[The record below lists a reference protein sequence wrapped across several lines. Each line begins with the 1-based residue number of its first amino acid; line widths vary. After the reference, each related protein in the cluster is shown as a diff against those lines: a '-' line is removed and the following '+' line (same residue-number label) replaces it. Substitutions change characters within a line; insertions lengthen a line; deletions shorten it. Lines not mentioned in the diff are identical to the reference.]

1 MQGMLKY
8 QKLPKGTPRW
18 VTHAI
23 FWLGGALGISI
34 ASQSLLALYGLSGFL
49 VTLFYPDS
57 TFAISPREA
66 GFLGIVGVSAAL
78 SAVFLSFLGVY
89 MNRLS
94 KNAIPASRIVWVPL
108 VVTAALVFWGHRVDD
123 FTYGVPSIWVL
134 AVFIS
139 IILGG
144 VIPWMV
150 LRSKAVAKVHSK

>member
-1 MQGMLKY
+1 MLKY

-34 ASQSLLALYGLSGFL
+34 AAQSLLALYGMSGFL

-66 GFLGIVGVSAAL
+66 GFLGVVGVSAAL
-78 SAVFLSFLGVY
+78 SAVFLSFLGVF

-94 KNAIPASRIVWVPL
+94 KNALPASRIVWIPL
-108 VVTAALVFWGHRVDD
+108 AVTAVLVFWGHRIEG
-123 FTYGVPSIWVL
+123 FNYGIPAVWVL
-134 AVFIS
+134 AMFVS

-144 VIPWMV
+144 IVPWMV
-150 LRSKAVAKVHSK
+150 LRNKPVAKVHNK